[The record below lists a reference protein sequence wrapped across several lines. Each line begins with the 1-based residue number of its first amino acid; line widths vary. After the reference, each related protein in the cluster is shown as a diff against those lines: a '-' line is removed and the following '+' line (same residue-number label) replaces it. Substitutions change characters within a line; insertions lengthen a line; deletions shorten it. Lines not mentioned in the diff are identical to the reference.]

1 MTPSSVAGRA
11 LSLLACGSLL
21 ACASVDVIRLDEHHR
36 RAVSRTAIEVFL
48 DEPTRPYTPIA
59 IVQVDDRGLDLS
71 LETLKAEMAKAAA
84 AQGGDAVI
92 IGQQSRRTAG
102 AVFVPIGSTWHGVPY
117 TRKTLAGRVV
127 VFADK

>member
-1 MTPSSVAGRA
+1 MTPSSVGGRA
-11 LSLLACGSLL
+11 VSLLACGALL
-21 ACASVDVIRLDEHHR
+21 ACASVDVIRLDEHR
-36 RAVSRTAIEVFL
+36 RRQVSQTAIEVFL
-48 DEPTRPYTPIA
+48 DEPTRPYTAIA

-71 LETLKAEMAKAAA
+71 LETLKAEMARAAA

-92 IGQQSRRTAG
+92 IGRQSRRTAG

-127 VFADK
+127 VFADR